1 MALIMFR
8 NKNKA
13 FISKISQLGLLL
25 VCVLFSLNV
34 LAAGKFNASK
44 RYLYVQPG
52 QSVFK
57 IVKILY
63 PNKRKAWPGIIKNI
77 VKKNPHAFVGADAT
91 KIRAGERLEIP
102 SIWSNIKPVAAQA
115 VVYKAP
121 QAVGQV
127 IKKRGKTFVIS
138 KEKKKRNID
147 LGSEVYVGD
156 RIFTGVKGFIRL
168 SMIDEAKIDLRC
180 NSEMI
185 IEDYQLMRGKN
196 RSVIYLIKGSVKK
209 ITGSIGKM
217 AEDIYE
223 MHTPLATVG
232 VRGTEY
238 ALRVLQT
245 YGCDGSMDVNS
256 NGLFVKVSKG
266 AIDVKGPKD
275 DVSLDN
281 GDTAL
286 IADKESKTQPIK
298 ARVGVFDDVA
308 ASQEKAGS
316 FASVFWLMLLASI
329 IFILRKRKYAN

>member
-1 MALIMFR
+1 MLSTFKKLPSLNIGQIGLMF
-8 NKNKA
+8 
-13 FISKISQLGLLL
+13 F
-25 VCVLFSLNV
+25 CVLFSLNV
-34 LAAGKFNASK
+34 LAGGKFNAQK

-52 QSVFK
+52 QSVFS

-63 PNKRKAWPGIIKNI
+63 PNQKDQWPAIIKQI
-77 VKKNPHAFVGADAT
+77 VRKNPHAFTGADAT
-91 KIRAGERLEIP
+91 KIRTGERLVIP
-102 SIWSNIKPVAAQA
+102 SIWSNLKPASNVKA

-127 IKKRGKTFVIS
+127 IKSRGKTFVIS

-156 RIFTGVKGFIRL
+156 RIFTGVKGFVRL

-185 IEDYQLMRGKN
+185 IEDYQLLRGKN

-217 AEDIYE
+217 ADDIYE
-223 MHTPLATVG
+223 MRTPLATVG

-256 NGLFVKVSKG
+256 KGLFVKVNKG
-266 AIDVKGPKD
+266 AIDVDGPKD
-275 DVSLDN
+275 DVSLN
-281 GDTAL
+281 SGDTAL
-286 IADKESKTQPIK
+286 IADKESKAKSIK
-298 ARVGVFDDVA
+298 ARDGVFDDVA
-308 ASQEKAGS
+308 AGQEKAGS
-316 FASVFWLMLLASI
+316 LSIYGLMFLFLLSL
-329 IFILRKRKYAN
+329 FLRKKKYAN